1 MVYRPG
7 DECHGDV
14 IARGPTTAEWSRRRD
29 RLVVSTMDTD
39 WLRTAHRPVTSR
51 RNTFPCDNQLAPS
64 RRAGGRRRE
73 RRVKLPMMFQAEV
86 IDVGALV
93 VVKLCGELDLASVER
108 LRAVERRVADANN
121 PVVFDLADLEFI
133 DVAGIRALVATVD
146 RLRSWG
152 RAVAVCSV
160 PPWTRKVA
168 ELVGV
173 SSYLGEVEFVSSPG

>member
-1 MVYRPG
+1 M
-7 DECHGDV
+7 
-14 IARGPTTAEWSRRRD
+14 
-29 RLVVSTMDTD
+29 
-39 WLRTAHRPVTSR
+39 
-51 RNTFPCDNQLAPS
+51 
-64 RRAGGRRRE
+64 
-73 RRVKLPMMFQAEV
+73 KLPMMFQAEV
-86 IDVGALV
+86 IDVGALF

-108 LRAVERRVADANN
+108 LRAVERPVADANS

-160 PPWTRKVA
+160 PPLTRKVA

-173 SSYLGEVEFVSSPG
+173 SSYLGAVEFVTSPR